1 MEEWE
6 QPRFRS
12 KQLYEWL
19 HGHHVG
25 SYEEMT
31 NLPKVLRERLEVEFP
46 LVESVLLDK
55 RVSQDL
61 SRKYLFQ
68 LQDGAVVETV
78 GIPTVDDDGMISR
91 LTVCVSTQAGC
102 AMACAFCATGHEGLT
117 RNLASNEIVDQVHAV
132 QADFGCRVS
141 NVVAMGQGEPF
152 LNYDSVLA
160 AMRKLNE
167 PGGLNIGA
175 RHITL
180 STCGIIDGID
190 ALAAEPEQFTL
201 AVSLHSAVQPIR
213 DSLMPKV
220 KRYPLPALKEALQRY
235 VERTHRRVTLECL
248 LIEDVNDSDD
258 DLEALQDF
266 CSGLMCHVNLLPMNP
281 IDGDMRGA
289 PLERLRRW
297 KASLEDHHIETTIRA
312 SRGSDIAGACG
323 QLKNE
328 R

>member
-1 MEEWE
+1 M
-6 QPRFRS
+6 
-12 KQLYEWL
+12 
-19 HGHHVG
+19 
-25 SYEEMT
+25 
-31 NLPKVLRERLEVEFP
+31 
-46 LVESVLLDK
+46 
-55 RVSQDL
+55 
-61 SRKYLFQ
+61 
-68 LQDGAVVETV
+68 ETV

-220 KRYPLPALKEALQRY
+220 KRYP
-235 VERTHRRVTLECL
+235 
-248 LIEDVNDSDD
+248 
-258 DLEALQDF
+258 QD
-266 CSGLMCHVNLLPMNP
+266 
-281 IDGDMRGA
+281 
-289 PLERLRRW
+289 
-297 KASLEDHHIETTIRA
+297 
-312 SRGSDIAGACG
+312 
-323 QLKNE
+323 
-328 R
+328 